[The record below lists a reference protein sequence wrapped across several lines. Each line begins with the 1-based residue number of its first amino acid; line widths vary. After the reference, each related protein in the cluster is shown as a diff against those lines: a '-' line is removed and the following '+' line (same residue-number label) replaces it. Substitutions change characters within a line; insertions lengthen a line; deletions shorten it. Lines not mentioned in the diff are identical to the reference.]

1 MTATAMGA
9 WFLSIAGANYAAGM
23 LAKLT
28 GAEHGGGEGEV
39 LDKAASL
46 ATYVDVYSTMGYV
59 TVGIGLFLV
68 LVSPLVNRLFHGIR

>member
-1 MTATAMGA
+1 
-9 WFLSIAGANYAAGM
+9 
-23 LAKLT
+23 
-28 GAEHGGGEGEV
+28 V

-46 ATYVDVYSTMGYV
+46 ATYVDVYSTMGNV

>member
-1 MTATAMGA
+1 
-9 WFLSIAGANYAAGM
+9 M

-28 GAEHGGGEGEV
+28 GAEHGAGEGEV